1 VISIIIPVLNEKIK
15 IQRLLIELAKL
26 QGDKEILII
35 DGGSSDGTQAL
46 ASKYGKVISSEKGRA
61 KQMNKGA
68 KESNGDILWFVHAD
82 SKVSSNSIEEIKAA
96 IDEGYI
102 GGGFSLEF
110 YDYESIFL
118 KYISITSNIR
128 ANHFGVFYGDQ
139 GIFVK
144 SQLFH
149 KLGGFLSQDLMEDLE
164 LSLLLRKAGKL
175 KLIDSPIGTSARRFK
190 LNGMIKTH
198 LLMHKIRFLYFLG
211 VPTNKLVKMYGEV
224 RK

>member
-1 VISIIIPVLNEKIK
+1 MISIIIPVLNEKNK
-15 IQRLLIELAKL
+15 IHSLLMELSKL
-26 QGDKEILII
+26 QGDNEILII
-35 DGGSSDGTQAL
+35 DGGSTDGTQAV
-46 ASKYGKVISSEKGRA
+46 AAKYGTVILSEKGRA

-68 KESNGDILWFVHAD
+68 KTAKGDILWFVHAD
-82 SKVSSNSIEEIKAA
+82 SKVSSDSINEINAV
-96 IDEGYI
+96 IDNGYI
-102 GGGFSLEF
+102 GGGFSLKF
-110 YDYESIFL
+110 YDCSSIFL
-118 KYISITSNIR
+118 KYISKSSNIR
-128 ANHFGVFYGDQ
+128 ANRFGLFYGDQ

-149 KLGGFLSQDLMEDLE
+149 KLGGFPSQDLMEDLE

-211 VPTNKLVKMYGEV
+211 ISTKKLAKMYGEA
-224 RK
+224 R